1 LVNKLITENAVAY
14 IFKARSPSCE
24 AGSTPL
30 LNTNKEGLGS
40 TDGLVAA
47 VILRLLSGL
56 IVIDESAVNGSAQC
70 QHFNAACQLALV
82 YQGASQIERLS
93 QRAQA
98 SFPSLKLVKSR
109 SDLSWQNILHVHLL
123 SILKA

>member
-24 AGSTPL
+24 VGSTPL
-30 LNTNKEGLGS
+30 LNANKEGLCY

-47 VILRLLSGL
+47 VVLQLLSGL

-70 QHFNAACQLALV
+70 QHFNATCQLALV
-82 YQGASQIERLS
+82 YHGASQIE
-93 QRAQA
+93 
-98 SFPSLKLVKSR
+98 
-109 SDLSWQNILHVHLL
+109 
-123 SILKA
+123 